1 MRSRG
6 RKGEIDGPLTRRE
19 RMVFRASS
27 GPFVAPA
34 RAYVDAG
41 TVTGTEPSTVH
52 STLLFSLGLTTI

>member
-1 MRSRG
+1 MALLLG
-6 RKGEIDGPLTRRE
+6 ANVW
-19 RMVFRASS
+19 VFRASS

-52 STLLFSLGLTTI
+52 FALCVDVEIF